1 MFSFLFILGL
11 ALTPCAY
18 AWNVPNLTH
27 LVVFGDSWS
36 DAGRLHYFLSHNGS
50 VPPVGWIDNG
60 DTPAADGGRPW
71 PSYVGQYTGADVYN
85 YAVAGAVC
93 SNDLT
98 PRIAQPVGKLF
109 PDVAG
114 YQVPAFLA
122 DSQYTY
128 SNGTMFMDAAPESTV
143 YAIMIG
149 GNDVGADGFLTDS
162 QTPGTTIADYIDCVF
177 HQIDRLFQHGA
188 RNFVIHTLGAMYLTP
203 QYGMPNEGGLK
214 ATQYWPDKYSN
225 TTGVSQRML
234 EQVALVNAVYKARLP
249 LEVEFQRRYPGAQ
262 FALVDLESLVSMI
275 DIHKYPAGYL
285 NGTSPYNVTGYTN
298 HCSLSGTDCVRYDN
312 ENRDAFMWYD
322 ELHPSEQT
330 WRAYARIL
338 VDIISGS
345 SKWATYIS
353 A

>member
-11 ALTPCAY
+11 AFTTSAY
-18 AWNVPNLTH
+18 AWNIQNFTH
-27 LVVFGDSWS
+27 LVAFGDSWS

-71 PSYVGQYTGADVYN
+71 PSYVGQYTGAEVHN

-122 DSQYTY
+122 DRQYTY
-128 SNGTMFMDAAPESTV
+128 TNGTMFMNAPAKSTV
-143 YAIMIG
+143 YAVMIG
-149 GNDVGADGFLTDS
+149 GNDVGAGGYLTDS

-177 HQIDRLFQHGA
+177 YQIDRLFQHGA

-203 QYGMPNEGGLK
+203 QYAMPNEGGLK
-214 ATQYWPDKYSN
+214 ATQYWPDKYSDI
-225 TTGVSQRML
+225 TGVSQRML

-262 FALVDLESLVSMI
+262 FAFVDLESLMS
-275 DIHKYPAGYL
+275 DIHKHPSGYL
-285 NGTSPYNVTGYTN
+285 NGTNPYNVTGYTN
-298 HCSLSGTDCVRYDN
+298 HCSLSGTECFPYDY

-330 WRAYARIL
+330 WRAYARIF